1 MFDQVP
7 ARFGFSQSFS
17 NKRASVLAP
26 DLSVVKSK
34 NVPKHS
40 CRTPKRFI
48 YHSSRGTAPM
58 MVIFA
63 MLWCSQQKSNSWFR
77 VVLIHP
83 GQWRSYGTWIWGGF
97 HPVRLDR
104 TFPDASG
111 GSGIATLISAS
122 PWGVPIGF
130 YLGVMI
136 SSLSFIINWSIGMLT
151 NIYHFWVSCEHL

>member
-1 MFDQVP
+1 MFDQIP
-7 ARFGFSQSFS
+7 ARFGFSPSSLTKEPVSWRQICRSQVQ
-17 NKRASVLAP
+17 KC
-26 DLSVVKSK
+26 
-34 NVPKHS
+34 PKHS

-58 MVIFA
+58 MMIFVDA
-63 MLWCSQQKSNSWFR
+63 PNKNPTDSERF
-77 VVLIHP
+77 LIHP